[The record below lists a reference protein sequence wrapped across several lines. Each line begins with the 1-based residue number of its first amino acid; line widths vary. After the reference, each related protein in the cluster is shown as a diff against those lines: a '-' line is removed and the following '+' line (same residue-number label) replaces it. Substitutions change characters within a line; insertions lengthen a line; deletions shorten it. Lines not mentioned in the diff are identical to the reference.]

1 MTKNITEL
9 EQPIFVSLKSICRE
23 LGISRSTIFRVIKNY
38 KLKFKTEI
46 IPGRHLTVLG
56 SHVFE
61 KTVFIDWFRSIF
73 IVSAKITKPVDLFK
87 YQKLTK
93 LNGENYEKKIATY

>member
-1 MTKNITEL
+1 MTKNIAEI

-46 IPGRHLTVLG
+46 IPVRHLTVLG

-73 IVSAKITKPVDLFK
+73 IVPAKIAKPVDLFLH
-87 YQKLTK
+87 QKLTAI
-93 LNGENYEKKIATY
+93 GEAYVR

>member
-1 MTKNITEL
+1 MTKNIAEI

-73 IVSAKITKPVDLFK
+73 IVSTKIVKPLDLFAH
-87 YQKLTK
+87 QKLSR
-93 LNGENYEKKIATY
+93 LGAVYAR